1 MDYAIS
7 LERCDC
13 TICGIQLDP
22 MSYRDPDDGQA
33 PTNWYPELWKQDNVV
48 LSGPHSCRHHKGP
61 SYETV
66 PDKAVTCDAA
76 EAYSSKALPAMYFRF
91 KPGFVVPQSEDHTLG
106 AADEWYYIAV
116 NVACLRLAETVIGRS
131 PDAHIHSLGQLWHS
145 LERRCTKT
153 GQAQLSSWPGHVDG
167 PFLPSLTSSLLS
179 NLEECGQS
187 PKPNFDFSAK
197 FDAIPRE
204 VKDKILGLVLR
215 QPLPLQCTYFID
227 QPYWKDL
234 LLQVPFP
241 RDLDLAE
248 INASL
253 RGQDGT
259 RQEWNWEKITR
270 QAMTPVD
277 VVDNDIEPPLPGSY
291 RRAGLHVPRG
301 LQNRRRIWQIL
312 EEMSP
317 NDVQSVNTQP

>member
-1 MDYAIS
+1 
-7 LERCDC
+7 
-13 TICGIQLDP
+13 
-22 MSYRDPDDGQA
+22 
-33 PTNWYPELWKQDNVV
+33 
-48 LSGPHSCRHHKGP
+48 
-61 SYETV
+61 
-66 PDKAVTCDAA
+66 
-76 EAYSSKALPAMYFRF
+76 
-91 KPGFVVPQSEDHTLG
+91 
-106 AADEWYYIAV
+106 
-116 NVACLRLAETVIGRS
+116 
-131 PDAHIHSLGQLWHS
+131 
-145 LERRCTKT
+145 
-153 GQAQLSSWPGHVDG
+153 
-167 PFLPSLTSSLLS
+167 LTSSLLS

-197 FDAIPRE
+197 FDALPRE

-227 QPYWKDL
+227 QPYWNDL
-234 LLQVPFP
+234 LLQIPFLW
-241 RDLDLAE
+241 DLDLAE

-259 RQEWNWEKITR
+259 QQEWNWEKITR

-317 NDVQSVNTQP
+317 NDVQVGVD

>member
-1 MDYAIS
+1 LSLASLVYWLIDQAAYLHQRAEHPNLARSLLYLHSPAAACKTDMDYAIS

-66 PDKAVTCDAA
+66 PDKAVTCEAA
-76 EAYSSKALPAMYFRF
+76 EAYSSKTLPAMYFRF

-106 AADEWYYIAV
+106 AADEGYYIAV
-116 NVACLRLAETVIGRS
+116 HVACLRLAETVIGRS

-167 PFLPSLTSSLLS
+167 PFLPS
-179 NLEECGQS
+179 
-187 PKPNFDFSAK
+187 
-197 FDAIPRE
+197 IPEDPPQDRPASGP
-204 VKDKILGLVLR
+204 VKLGLSRYFVNSWLVLG
-215 QPLPLQCTYFID
+215 TGHS
-227 QPYWKDL
+227 
-234 LLQVPFP
+234 
-241 RDLDLAE
+241 LDDWEEEVSPGDPWVSEMLSRCHPQ
-248 INASL
+248 SL
-253 RGQDGT
+253 TTMR
-259 RQEWNWEKITR
+259 
-270 QAMTPVD
+270 
-277 VVDNDIEPPLPGSY
+277 L
-291 RRAGLHVPRG
+291 
-301 LQNRRRIWQIL
+301 
-312 EEMSP
+312 
-317 NDVQSVNTQP
+317 